1 LTATGSYL
9 AADNFEMRAEIRR
22 DQASTNAVFTDFK
35 GATSKTLMT
44 IALQGLYKF

>member
-1 LTATGSYL
+1 V
-9 AADNFEMRAEIRR
+9 RR
-22 DQASTNAVFTDFK
+22 DQGTNAVFRDYQ